1 MPLSIFSSIFRN
13 TQPVF
18 LFFASIFFLAIPL
31 NSYAVPL
38 PFAVSHSAQST
49 VTSPEKIT
57 ATAEQS
63 RETVTDLSNGEEA
76 SPVFK
81 KSFFSKQT
89 LAHLQVSLEQFIQVF
104 YWRMVALD
112 ANSAKVPYDLS
123 KAMNKL
129 SFGNGVRGFMKM
141 FGLLVVIFALAGVAE
156 YFFRRLLLSR
166 ITWHDDPEDSV
177 SNWQRF
183 WAVFLRTIPDLVG
196 ILFFIGAS
204 YVGYVLI
211 YAAYF
216 SGICPI
222 YLSLLI
228 AITIARLI
236 SLVSHMFFAPE
247 PDRTAL
253 IPLKQKTAALS
264 HYSITI
270 SGWIITLGIM
280 SLTLFKHAGVHGDSL
295 LLLKMGFG
303 TLITLLIAI
312 VILTNRKTVARN
324 VFTMTSDGNP
334 AGVQGYLAANWHIMA
349 LGYLLLL
356 WMFWLV
362 RLIVVG
368 PQFTLAFA
376 VSLFIV
382 PIFLLLDRLVIGF
395 FRSLFNPEPS
405 DEGSADDTNKDE
417 IAPSFLLPY
426 LLLISRLLLIGLLG
440 LWILSLWGYP
450 VAFSD
455 AVIDKGLEIL
465 FTLLVAFFLWKVIDL
480 FIRNHLKNKELAQA
494 AEEDVDSEWGD
505 APLLD
510 RSQTLLPVV
519 RKFIGITMVV
529 MTIMLILSVL
539 GVNIGPLLAG
549 AGVVGIAIGF
559 GAQKLVS
566 DVLSGLFYL
575 LDDAFRVGEYIE
587 AGSITGAVE
596 KITLRNV
603 MLRHHRGMLQIVPY
617 SDLGAITNYMRGGIV
632 VKFNLQFP
640 YDTDVDVVRKVIK
653 RVGIAMLDDPE
664 FGKNFIKQV
673 KSQGIR
679 EVGDSILTIR
689 VKFTAKPGT
698 HFLIRREAYRR
709 ITDALAAKGIHYAH
723 RKVIVEV
730 PPIAGNA
737 DADSQEQPI
746 DDETKKRIAQAGAA
760 AQQIQQQGRTEG

>member
-1 MPLSIFSSIFRN
+1 MPLSIFGRILRRAQPIFLLF
-13 TQPVF
+13 TAILF
-18 LFFASIFFLAIPL
+18 LSVPL
-31 NSYAVPL
+31 NSPAFST
-38 PFAVSHSAQST
+38 PFAADHSVQST
-49 VTSPEKIT
+49 ITPSGNIT

-63 RETVTDLSNGEEA
+63 RETTTDLSKGKKAA
-76 SPVFK
+76 SVPE

-89 LAHLQVSLEQFIQVF
+89 LAHLQVSIEQFIQVF

-112 ANSAKVPYDLS
+112 ANSAKVPYDLAG
-123 KAMNKL
+123 AMNKL
-129 SFGNGVRGFMKM
+129 SFDNGVRGFMKM
-141 FGLLVVIFALAGVAE
+141 FGLLVVIFTLAAVAE
-156 YFFRRLLLSR
+156 FFFRRLLLSR
-166 ITWHDDPEDSV
+166 IIWHDDPGDSV
-177 SNWQRF
+177 SSWQHF
-183 WAVFLRTIPDLVG
+183 WAVFLRIIPDLVG

-228 AITIARLI
+228 AIIIARLI
-236 SLVSHMFFAPE
+236 SLVSHMVFAPE
-247 PDRTAL
+247 PDRPAL
-253 IPLKQKTAALS
+253 ITLKQKTAALS

-270 SGWIITLGIM
+270 SGWMITLGIM
-280 SLTLFKHAGVHGDSL
+280 FLTLFKHAGVRGDSL

-303 TLITLLIAI
+303 TLVTLLIAL
-312 VILTNRKTVARN
+312 VILTNRKAVARN
-324 VFTMTSDGNP
+324 VFAMTSDGNP
-334 AGVQGYLAANWHIMA
+334 DELQGYLAANWHLMA

-368 PQFTLAFA
+368 PRFTLAFA

-382 PIFLLLDRLVIGF
+382 PIFLLLDRIITGF
-395 FRSLFNPEPS
+395 FRSLFNPESP
-405 DEGSADDTNKDE
+405 DKGSADDTIADE
-417 IAPSFLLPY
+417 RAPSVLFPY

-440 LWILSLWGYP
+440 LWLLSLWGYS

-455 AVIDKGLEIL
+455 AVIAKGLEIL
-465 FTLLVAFFLWKVIDL
+465 LTVLAAFFFWKVIDL

-519 RKFIGITMVV
+519 RKFIGITVVV
-529 MTIMLILSVL
+529 MTILLILSAL

-587 AGSITGAVE
+587 AGSVTGAVE

-617 SDLGAITNYMRGGIV
+617 SDLGAITNFMRGGIV

-730 PPIAGNA
+730 PSIAGNTVA
-737 DADSQEQPI
+737 GGQAQPL

-760 AQQIQQQGRTEG
+760 AHQVTAARPD

>member
-1 MPLSIFSSIFRN
+1 MILSILGIIFRI
-13 TQPVF
+13 TQPIFF
-18 LFFASIFFLAIPL
+18 LFTAILFLAIPL
-31 NSYAVPL
+31 NSHAFPA
-38 PFAVSHSAQST
+38 PFVVAHSSQST
-49 VTSPEKIT
+49 SENST
-57 ATAEQS
+57 ATVEQS
-63 RETVTDLSNGEEA
+63 RETVTNLSNGKETG
-76 SPVFK
+76 SVPK
-81 KSFFSKQT
+81 KSFFRKQT

-112 ANSAKVPYDLS
+112 ANSAKAPYDLA

-141 FGLLVVIFALAGVAE
+141 FGLLVVIFTLAGVAE
-156 YFFRRLLLSR
+156 FFFRRLLLSR
-166 ITWHDDPEDSV
+166 ITWNDHLGDSL
-177 SNWQRF
+177 SSWQRF
-183 WAVFLRTIPDLVG
+183 WAVFLHTIPDLVG
-196 ILFFIGAS
+196 ILFFVGAS

-222 YLSLLI
+222 YLSLLT

-264 HYSITI
+264 YYSITI

-280 SLTLFKHAGVHGDSL
+280 FFTLFKHAGLHGDSL
-295 LLLKMGFG
+295 LLLKIGFG

-312 VILTNRKTVARN
+312 VILKNRKNVARN
-324 VFTMTSDGNP
+324 VFTMTSDGNT

-382 PIFLLLDRLVIGF
+382 PIFLLLDRLIIGF

-405 DEGSADDTNKDE
+405 DEGSVDDTNEDE
-417 IAPSFLLPY
+417 SAPSVLFPY

-440 LWILSLWGYP
+440 LWLLSLWGYT

-455 AVIDKGLEIL
+455 AVIDKGFEIFL
-465 FTLLVAFFLWKVIDL
+465 TVLVAFFLWKIIDL
-480 FIRNHLKNKELAQA
+480 FIRNYLKNKELAQA
-494 AEEDVDSEWGD
+494 AEEEDVDSEWGD

-529 MTIMLILSVL
+529 MTIMLILSAL

-617 SDLGAITNYMRGGIV
+617 SDLGAITNFMRGGIV

-730 PPIAGNA
+730 PSIAGDTAA
-737 DADSQEQPI
+737 DGQAQPL

-760 AQQIQQQGRTEG
+760 AHQVQQQGKSDG

>member
-1 MPLSIFSSIFRN
+1 MILTISGIFLRRA
-13 TQPVF
+13 QPVF
-18 LFFASIFFLAIPL
+18 FFFAAIVFLAIPL
-31 NSYAVPL
+31 NSLAFPAA
-38 PFAVSHSAQST
+38 FTASNFSQST
-49 VTSPEKIT
+49 SENST
-57 ATAEQS
+57 ATADQS
-63 RETVTDLSNGEEA
+63 RATVTDLSNGKETG
-76 SPVFK
+76 SVSK
-81 KSFFSKQT
+81 KSFFPKQT

-112 ANSAKVPYDLS
+112 ANSAKAPYDLA

-141 FGLLVVIFALAGVAE
+141 FGLLVVIFILAGVAE
-156 YFFRRLLLSR
+156 FFFRRLLLSR
-166 ITWHDDPEDSV
+166 IIWHDHPGESI
-177 SNWQRF
+177 SGWQRF
-183 WAVFLRTIPDLVG
+183 WAVFLRTIPDLIG

-222 YLSLLI
+222 YLSLLT

-270 SGWIITLGIM
+270 SGWFITLGIM
-280 SLTLFKHAGVHGDSL
+280 LLTLFKHAGVQGDSL

-303 TLITLLIAI
+303 TLITLLIGI
-312 VILTNRKTVARN
+312 VILKNRNNVARN
-324 VFTMTSDGNP
+324 VFTMSSDGNP

-382 PIFLLLDRLVIGF
+382 PIFLLLDRLIIGF

-405 DEGSADDTNKDE
+405 DEEPDNDSNEDDS
-417 IAPSFLLPY
+417 APSVLFPY

-440 LWILSLWGYP
+440 FWLFSLWGYP
-450 VAFSD
+450 LAFSD

-465 FTLLVAFFLWKVIDL
+465 LTVLAAFFLWKAIDM
-480 FIRNHLKNKELAQA
+480 FIRNYLKNKELAQA
-494 AEEDVDSEWGD
+494 AEKEDVDSEWGD

-529 MTIMLILSVL
+529 MTIMLILSAL

-617 SDLGAITNYMRGGIV
+617 SDLGAITNFMRGGIV

-653 RVGIAMLDDPE
+653 KVGIAMLDDPE

-730 PPIAGNA
+730 PSIAGNA
-737 DADSQEQPI
+737 VADGQAQPL
-746 DDETKKRIAQAGAA
+746 DDETKKRIAEAGAA
-760 AQQIQQQGRTEG
+760 AQQVQQQDRSGK

>member
-1 MPLSIFSSIFRN
+1 M
-13 TQPVF
+13 
-18 LFFASIFFLAIPL
+18 
-31 NSYAVPL
+31 
-38 PFAVSHSAQST
+38 
-49 VTSPEKIT
+49 VTPSENMTDT
-57 ATAEQS
+57 AGKS
-63 RETVTDLSNGEEA
+63 RETATDLSKGKEA
-76 SPVFK
+76 APVYE

-89 LAHLQVSLEQFIQVF
+89 LAHLQVSLEEFIQVF

-112 ANSAKVPYDLS
+112 ANSAKVPYDLAG
-123 KAMNKL
+123 AMNKL
-129 SFGNGVRGFMKM
+129 SFDNGVGGFMKM
-141 FGLLVVIFALAGVAE
+141 FGLLVVIFTLAAVAE
-156 YFFRRLLLSR
+156 FFFRRLLLSR
-166 ITWHDDPEDSV
+166 IIWHDDPGDSV
-177 SNWQRF
+177 SSWQRF

-211 YAAYF
+211 YATYF

-247 PDRTAL
+247 PDRPAL
-253 IPLKQKTAALS
+253 ISMKQKTAAIA
-264 HYSITI
+264 HRSITI

-280 SLTLFKHAGVHGDSL
+280 FLTLFKHAGVRGDSL
-295 LLLKMGFG
+295 LMLKMGFG
-303 TLITLLIAI
+303 TLIILLIAI
-312 VILTNRKTVARN
+312 VILKNHKAVARN
-324 VFTMTSDGNP
+324 VFTITSDANP
-334 AGVQGYLAANWHIMA
+334 GGLHGYLAANWHLMA

-356 WMFWLV
+356 WMFWVV

-382 PIFLLLDRLVIGF
+382 PIFLLLDRIITGF
-395 FRSLFNPEPS
+395 FRSLFNPESP
-405 DEGSADDTNKDE
+405 DKESADDTIDDVR
-417 IAPSFLLPY
+417 APSVLFAY

-440 LWILSLWGYP
+440 FWLLFLWGYP
-450 VAFSD
+450 VGLSD

-465 FTLLVAFFLWKVIDL
+465 FTVLVAFFLWKAIDL
-480 FIRNHLKNKELAQA
+480 FIRNYLKNKELTQA
-494 AEEDVDSEWGD
+494 AEEEDVDSEWGD

-519 RKFIGITMVV
+519 RKFIGISVVV
-529 MTIMLILSVL
+529 MTIMLILSAL

-617 SDLGAITNYMRGGIV
+617 SDLGAITNFMRGGIV

-653 RVGIAMLDDPE
+653 KVGIAMLDDPE

-709 ITDALAAKGIHYAH
+709 ITEALAAKGIHYAH

-730 PPIAGNA
+730 PSITGNIAAG
-737 DADSQEQPI
+737 SQAQPL
-746 DDETKKRIAQAGAA
+746 DDEMKKRIAEAGAA
-760 AQQIQQQGRTEG
+760 AYKVREQSRTGK